1 MFDYNIN
8 MYIIYDK
15 LNFMAIF
22 NLGDTEKV
30 ESFFN
35 SIASE
40 LENKKW
46 GSIYLTI
53 MNEFYKGKW
62 DGKTFWK
69 SDSISLDDDFLYSGF
84 VEAIT
89 EIVPTYD
96 LYGETEIS
104 IEEWR
109 EIGKVILTKDSASQ
123 EVYNEATTIDII
135 EINIDMLESPIKSV

>member
-1 MFDYNIN
+1 MKYFV
-8 MYIIYDK
+8 YDK
-15 LNFMAIF
+15 QRK
-22 NLGDTEKV
+22 GTC
-30 ESFFN
+30 
-35 SIASE
+35 
-40 LENKKW
+40 
-46 GSIYLTI
+46 YH
-53 MNEFYKGKW
+53 EFYKGKW

-123 EVYNEATTIDII
+123 EVYNEATNWLEGVFLEYNCFTILGI
-135 EINIDMLESPIKSV
+135 